1 MKWNKKDDVLA
12 LMVGHGT
19 MTNGKWDPGA
29 AYGKYTEAAL
39 MLPIVK
45 VAVKKLRQSGVR
57 VLTDAD
63 KGNNRNMISSVAW
76 ANKNKCKLYM
86 SVHCDYK
93 DATPGVAPL
102 YKTSAGKEFTTTVG
116 KKVAKLMDMKWKGA
130 FKRTDLHEL
139 NATDM
144 PAVIFET
151 GAIKADLKYLK
162 DYKKYGRSLAKA
174 ICAYLGV
181 KYYVKPKSQKLA
193 DMAKKLAYGTAAKAK
208 AKYPSGSPTPEYKKA
223 LNKVFPD
230 RKKWGPAPRKG
241 ASCDVFIGTVV
252 RSSGVDK
259 KFPRALGT
267 DYSYLEAS
275 KKFKKVKV
283 TKVKDLKDGD
293 IIIYKRTNGKG
304 HICMFVGGKIKHAA
318 YNKWYPRT
326 QKCAA
331 KMLDTKGK
339 KFVRVYRAK

>member
-1 MKWNKKDDVLA
+1 MKWNKKTDILA

-19 MTNGKWDPGA
+19 QLNGVWDSGA

-63 KGNNRNMISSVAW
+63 KGNNRNMKSSVAW
-76 ANKNKCKLYM
+76 ANKHKCKLYM

-93 DATPGVAPL
+93 AATPGVAPL
-102 YKTSAGKEFTTTVG
+102 YKTTKDKDFAAKVG
-116 KKVAKLMDMKWKGA
+116 KKVAKLMGMKWKGV
-130 FKRTDLHEL
+130 FRRTDLYEL

-181 KYYVKPKSQKLA
+181 KYYVEPNAQKIA
-193 DMAKKLAYGTAAKAK
+193 NTAKKLAYKSAAKTL
-208 AKYPSGSPTPEYKKA
+208 AKYPGGKPTDEYKKA
-223 LNKVFPD
+223 LNKVFPN
-230 RKKWGPAPRKG
+230 RKKWGKPSRAG
-241 ASCDVFIGTVV
+241 ASCDVCAATIIRT
-252 RSSGVDK
+252 SGVDK
-259 KFPRALGT
+259 RFPRSLSKQ
-267 DYSYLEAS
+267 DSYLAAS
-275 KKFKKVKV
+275 KKFKRV
-283 TKVKDLKDGD
+283 TIKSTKDLKDGD
-293 IIIYKRTNGKG
+293 VIIYKRPNNKG
-304 HICMFVGGKIKHAA
+304 HICIFVGGKIKHAA
-318 YNKWYPRT
+318 WNKWYPRT
-326 QKCAA
+326 
-331 KMLDTKGK
+331 TKNASAMINKSK
-339 KFVRVYRAK
+339 KSFVHVYRAK